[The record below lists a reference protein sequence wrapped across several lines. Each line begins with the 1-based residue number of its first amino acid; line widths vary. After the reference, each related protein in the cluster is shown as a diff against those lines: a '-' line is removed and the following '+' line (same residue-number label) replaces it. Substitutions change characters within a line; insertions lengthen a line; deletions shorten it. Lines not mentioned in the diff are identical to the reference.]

1 LQQIISCIE
10 HIKIS
15 DGEPGRLFHGRGGV
29 HAGLEFLNIDWLCPV
44 LLITLYEQQADDWER
59 VLLAAIIG
67 VAPAAMQSIVVQRRY
82 QKPAV
87 FETVYGP
94 VVKRFSVAEQG
105 LQYQLDFT
113 AGMHSGLFLD
123 MAEARQWVRADAA
136 GKKVLNLFSYTC
148 AFSVAALAGGA
159 ESVVNIDLSRPSLSR
174 GRESHR
180 LNDHDMRRVT
190 FLGHDIFKSWGK
202 LKRLGPFDVVII
214 DPPSYQKGSFVLAKD
229 YARVARQIPALL
241 TENADVLACL
251 NDPDQTPEYL
261 LNLFAEYCPE
271 LVFKER
277 LLNPEAFA
285 DRDEQ
290 RSLKVLYFQQ
300 GT

>member
-1 LQQIISCIE
+1 LKQIISCVE
-10 HIKIS
+10 QIKIS
-15 DGEPGRLFHGRGGV
+15 NCEPLRLFHGRGGL
-29 HAGLEFLNIDWLCPV
+29 HAELDFLNIDWLCPV
-44 LLITLYEQQADDWER
+44 LLITLYEQQADNWEKT
-59 VLLAAIIG
+59 LLAAIIE
-67 VAPAAMQSIVVQRRY
+67 VAPSSMQSIVVQRRY

-87 FETVYGP
+87 FETVYGQA
-94 VVKRFSVAEQG
+94 VERFSVAERG
-105 LQYQLDFT
+105 LLYQLDFT

-123 MAEARQWVRADAA
+123 MAEARQWTRVHTG

-180 LNDHDMRRVT
+180 LNDHDMSRVT

-202 LKRLGPFDVVII
+202 LKRLGPFDLVII

-229 YARVARQIPALL
+229 YARVARQLPALL
-241 TENADVLACL
+241 AENANVLACL
-251 NDPDQTPEYL
+251 NDPDHTPQYL
-261 LNLFAEYCPE
+261 LGLFAEHCPQ

-277 LLNPEAFA
+277 LSNPVAFA

-290 RSLKVLYFQQ
+290 RSLKVLYFQR

>member
-1 LQQIISCIE
+1 LISLIIEQLEIE
-10 HIKIS
+10 
-15 DGEPGRLFHGRGGV
+15 GPEPVRLFHGRGGRYS
-29 HAGLEFLNIDWLCPV
+29 GLEFVNIDWLCPV
-44 LLITLYEQQADDWER
+44 LLITLYEAQGEQWEKD
-59 VLLAAIIG
+59 LLAAVI
-67 VAPAAMQSIVVQRRY
+67 VAVPSQVGSIVVQRRY
-82 QKPAV
+82 HKPAV

-94 VVKRFSVAEQG
+94 AAERFSIAEQG
-105 LQYQLDFT
+105 LKYQLDFT

-123 MAEARQWVRADAA
+123 MAEARQWVRAHAP

-148 AFSVAALAGGA
+148 AFSVAAIAGGA
-159 ESVVNIDLSRPSLSR
+159 ESVVNIDLSRLSLNR

-180 LNDHDMRRVT
+180 LNEHDMKRVT

-202 LKRLGPFDVVII
+202 LKRLGPFDIVII

-241 TENADVLACL
+241 TENSEVLACL

-261 LNLFAEYCPE
+261 RDLVAELCSE
-271 LVFKER
+271 LEFIER
-277 LLNPEAFA
+277 LENPKAFA

-290 RSLKVLYFQQ
+290 RSLKVMYFQRS
-300 GT
+300 T

>member
-1 LQQIISCIE
+1 LRQITSFIKQL
-10 HIKIS
+10 KIS
-15 DGEPGRLFHGRGGV
+15 DTEPRRLFHGRGGL
-29 HAGLEFLNIDWLCPV
+29 HAGVEFLNIDWLCPV
-44 LLITLYEQQADDWER
+44 LLITLYEQQTEDWEAT
-59 VLLAAIIG
+59 LLAAITEI
-67 VAPAAMQSIVVQRRY
+67 APTAMQSIVVQRRY

-94 VVKRFSVAEQG
+94 AVERFSICEQDSK
-105 LQYQLDFT
+105 YQLDFT

-123 MAEARQWVRADAA
+123 MAEARQWVRAHAA

-148 AFSVAALAGGA
+148 AFSVAGIAGGA

-180 LNDHDMRRVT
+180 LNDHDISCVT

-202 LKRLGPFDVVII
+202 LKRLGPFDLVII

-241 TENADVLACL
+241 NENADVLACL

-261 LNLFAEYCPE
+261 QDLFAEHCPE
-271 LVFKER
+271 LEFKGR
-277 LLNPEAFA
+277 LPNPRAFA

-290 RSLKVLYFQQ
+290 RSLKVLYFQR